1 MRHTLLT
8 VLMLAPLAALHATET
23 NTAKPNILF
32 ILSDD
37 HALRAKQEGR
47 VGIIVPRENAAEAAV
62 VDGLDVIPVQNLREA
77 VSFLEGSIEIA
88 PQRVDLTRLF
98 DYAGDDMVDMADVKG
113 QESVKR
119 ALEIAAAS
127 GHNLLMLSLNRLS
140 PAKAWLVARQSD
152 LAGRNGILK
161 SDSRA
166 GWRTSLYA
174 GSLQR

>member
-62 VDGLDVIPVQNLREA
+62 V
-77 VSFLEGSIEIA
+77 EI
-88 PQRVDLTRLF
+88 
-98 DYAGDDMVDMADVKG
+98 G
-113 QESVKR
+113 R
-119 ALEIAAAS
+119 A
-127 GHNLLMLSLNRLS
+127 H
-140 PAKAWLVARQSD
+140 V
-152 LAGRNGILK
+152 
-161 SDSRA
+161 
-166 GWRTSLYA
+166 
-174 GSLQR
+174 